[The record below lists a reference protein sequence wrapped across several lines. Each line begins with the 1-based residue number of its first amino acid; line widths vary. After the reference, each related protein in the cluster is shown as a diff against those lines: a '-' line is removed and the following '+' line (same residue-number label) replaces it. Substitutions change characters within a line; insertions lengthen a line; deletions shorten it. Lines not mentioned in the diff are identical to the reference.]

1 MGSRWLFG
9 LSGASFLRIIS
20 ISKYYIEFLTL
31 PGFMHT
37 KTAAG
42 LRDLVKALGIL
53 VVVTPQKPSVAGSA
67 DAPSEILTASC
78 RNSGL
83 ADAYDSGLEE
93 E

>member
-1 MGSRWLFG
+1 
-9 LSGASFLRIIS
+9 
-20 ISKYYIEFLTL
+20 
-31 PGFMHT
+31 MHT
-37 KTAAG
+37 NKTAG

-53 VVVTPQKPSVAGSA
+53 VVVSPQKPPVSGFA

>member
-37 KTAAG
+37 KTAG

-53 VVVTPQKPSVAGSA
+53 VVVTPQKSSIDAGLA